1 MEIWFV
7 KLFIIAIERKKNFSY
22 SYTLIVVVVMVH
34 RHRHVMD
41 QDVMDH
47 HLDLHL
53 LVEHL
58 NDRRRRHYRRRVHHD
73 RVDNIMT
80 RNLIL
85 TTYWTKLWTYRFV
98 SSMYPKTKIS
108 SFIFVF
114 FRIINQTNCLVP
126 FSVFVCYTYV
136 YICTSDKSETNLKH
150 IE

>member
-1 MEIWFV
+1 M
-7 KLFIIAIERKKNFSY
+7 L
-22 SYTLIVVVVMVH
+22 TLHIHQDRVQWDHREVVVMVH

-85 TTYWTKLWTYRFV
+85 TTY
-98 SSMYPKTKIS
+98 
-108 SFIFVF
+108 
-114 FRIINQTNCLVP
+114 
-126 FSVFVCYTYV
+126 
-136 YICTSDKSETNLKH
+136 
-150 IE
+150 